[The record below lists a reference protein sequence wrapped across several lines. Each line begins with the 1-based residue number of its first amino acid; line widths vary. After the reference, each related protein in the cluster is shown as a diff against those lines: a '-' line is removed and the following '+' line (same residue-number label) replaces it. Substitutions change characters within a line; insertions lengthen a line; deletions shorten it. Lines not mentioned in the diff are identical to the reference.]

1 MAESASESITVAAD
15 KAAVMGV
22 IADFDRYPEW
32 SRELKKVE
40 VIETGTDGRAK
51 QVHFVLDAG
60 VLKDDYV
67 LEYDWQGDDK
77 VEWHLVKG
85 NLLKGMNGT
94 YTLRGSGGQ
103 TEVTY
108 DLAVELAIPM
118 IGMIRR
124 KAEKAIINTAL
135 NGLKKRVESGV

>member
-1 MAESASESITVAAD
+1 MAERASESITIAAD

-32 SRELKKVE
+32 SRDLKKVE
-40 VIETGTDGRAK
+40 VVETGADGRAK

-60 VLKDDYV
+60 VIKDDYV
-67 LEYDWQGDDK
+67 LEYAWHGDDK
-77 VEWHLVKG
+77 VEWHLVRG

-94 YTLRGSGGQ
+94 YTLDDHGGQ
-103 TEVTY
+103 TDVTY

-124 KAEKAIINTAL
+124 KAEKVIISTAL
-135 NGLKKRVESGV
+135 NGLKKRAESGA